1 MWQSDKN
8 FLAAALKLVKQAKNV
23 EKKREKFHCKRA
35 AELIDFVFFLLSA
48 GSTKCSFTINELHKN
63 NNNK

>member
-35 AELIDFVFFLLSA
+35 AELIDFVFFFVERR
-48 GSTKCSFTINELHKN
+48 KH
-63 NNNK
+63 

>member
-23 EKKREKFHCKRA
+23 KKRERKVPLQA
-35 AELIDFVFFLLSA
+35 S
-48 GSTKCSFTINELHKN
+48 G
-63 NNNK
+63 